1 LNVMERIYEI
11 STRLTEELDAPLHRY
26 LYDKIAWSDR
36 LIMIKGARGVGKTTI
51 MKQRCKENGDKG
63 VYASLDQLFFNDHTI
78 VELAD
83 YHYKHGGTHLYLD
96 EVHLY
101 PRPNW
106 EQELKNIYDSYPSL
120 HIVFTGSSLL
130 HLNSKIADLSR
141 RVAVYDLRGLSFREY
156 LNFTGNYNLES
167 ISLNDIL
174 NNHRSLAAKISSNI
188 RVFGEFEKYLKKGYY
203 PFFMD
208 SSEITYAQRV
218 ERLVLSVIDI
228 DIPAIS
234 SIEYE
239 TQLKLK
245 KLLVVLAEQVP
256 FVPNM
261 TNLSRDIE
269 VTRNQLMKFF
279 TLLSEGA
286 ILRTLMDG
294 TTQPKRAAKPEKI
307 LFDNPS
313 VMQALGITNKVG
325 TARESFV
332 ASMLSHEGQLFAPK
346 DGDFLLN
353 RTYLFEVGGKGK
365 GFSQIAD
372 QPNSYVIADNI
383 EIGAGNKIPIWLLGF
398 LY

>member
-1 LNVMERIYEI
+1 M
-11 STRLTEELDAPLHRY
+11 
-26 LYDKIAWSDR
+26 
-36 LIMIKGARGVGKTTI
+36 
-51 MKQRCKENGDKG
+51 MKQRCKENGERG

-96 EVHLY
+96 EVHRY

-106 EQELKNIYDSYPSL
+106 EQELKNIYDSYPGLSV
-120 HIVFTGSSLL
+120 VFTGSSLL
-130 HLNSKIADLSR
+130 QLNSKVADLSR
-141 RVAVYDLRGLSFREY
+141 RVAIYELRGLSFREY
-156 LNFTGNYNLES
+156 LNFTGDFGLEPF
-167 ISLNDIL
+167 SLHDIL
-174 NNHRSLAAKISSNI
+174 TNHRALASKVTSSI
-188 RVFGEFEKYLKKGYY
+188 RVIGEFEKYLKKGYY

-208 SSEITYAQRV
+208 SSEFTYAQRV
-218 ERLVLSVIDI
+218 ERLVLSVIDL
-228 DIPAIS
+228 DIPVVT

-239 TQLKLK
+239 TQQKLK

-261 TNLSRDIE
+261 TNLSRDVE

-286 ILRTLMDG
+286 ILRTLMDP
-294 TTQPKRAAKPEKI
+294 TTQPKRASKPEKI

-313 VMQALGITNKVG
+313 VMQALGIINKVG
-325 TARESFV
+325 TVRESYV
-332 ASMLSHEGQLFAPK
+332 ASMLSYTGRLFAAK
-346 DGDFLLN
+346 EGDFLLDRN
-353 RTYLFEVGGKGK
+353 YLFEVGGKGK

-372 QPNSYVIADNI
+372 KPNSYVIADNI
-383 EIGAGNKIPIWLLGF
+383 EIGTGNKIPMWLLGF

>member
-1 LNVMERIYEI
+1 MERIYEI
-11 STRLTEELDAPLHRY
+11 SGRLIEDLDAPIRRY
-26 LYDKIAWSDR
+26 LYDSIAWSDR
-36 LIMIKGARGVGKTTI
+36 LIMIKGARGVGKTTM
-51 MKQRCKENGDKG
+51 MKQRCKEQGERG

-78 VELAD
+78 VDLAD

-101 PRPNW
+101 PRSNW

-130 HLNSKIADLSR
+130 HLNSKVADLSR

-156 LNFTGNYNLES
+156 LNFTGNYGLES
-167 ISLNDIL
+167 VGLREIL
-174 NNHRSLAAKISSNI
+174 DNHRLIAGKITSRI
-188 RVFGEFEKYLKKGYY
+188 RVIGEFEKYLKKGYY

-228 DIPAIS
+228 DIPAVT

-245 KLLVVLAEQVP
+245 KLLTVLAEQVP

-261 TNLSRDIE
+261 TNLSRDVE
-269 VTRNQLMKFF
+269 VTRNQLMKLF
-279 TLLSEGA
+279 TLLCEGA
-286 ILRTLMDG
+286 ILRTLMDA
-294 TTQPKRAAKPEKI
+294 TTQPKRASKPEKI

-313 VMQALGITNKVG
+313 VMQALGIINKSG
-325 TARESFV
+325 TVRESFV
-332 ASMLSHEGQLFAPK
+332 ASMLSFAGQLYAAK
-346 DGDFLLN
+346 EGDFLLD
-353 RTYLFEVGGKGK
+353 RTLLFEVGGKGK

-372 QPNSYVIADNI
+372 KPDSYVIADNI
-383 EIGAGNKIPIWLLGF
+383 ETGVGNKIPMWLLGF

>member
-1 LNVMERIYEI
+1 MERIYEI
-11 STRLTEELDAPLHRY
+11 SGRLIEDLDAPIRRY
-26 LYDKIAWSDR
+26 LYDSIAWSDR
-36 LIMIKGARGVGKTTI
+36 LIMIKGARGVGKTTM
-51 MKQRCKENGDKG
+51 MKQRCKEQSERG

-101 PRPNW
+101 PRSNW

-130 HLNSKIADLSR
+130 HLNSKVADLSR

-156 LNFTGNYNLES
+156 LNFTGNYGLEPVG
-167 ISLNDIL
+167 LREIL
-174 NNHRSLAAKISSNI
+174 DNHRLIAGKITSRI
-188 RVFGEFEKYLKKGYY
+188 RVIGEFEKYLKKGYY

-228 DIPAIS
+228 DIPAVT

-245 KLLVVLAEQVP
+245 KLLTVLAEQVP

-261 TNLSRDIE
+261 TNLSRDVE
-269 VTRNQLMKFF
+269 VTRNQLMKLF
-279 TLLSEGA
+279 TLLCEGA
-286 ILRTLMDG
+286 ILRTLMDA
-294 TTQPKRAAKPEKI
+294 TTQPKRASKPEKI

-313 VMQALGITNKVG
+313 VMQALGIINKSG
-325 TARESFV
+325 TVRESFV
-332 ASMLSHEGQLFAPK
+332 ASMLSFAGQLYAAK
-346 DGDFLLN
+346 EGDFLLD
-353 RTYLFEVGGKGK
+353 RTLLFEVGGKGE
-365 GFSQIAD
+365 GYTQIAD
-372 QPNSYVIADNI
+372 KPDSYVIADNI
-383 EIGAGNKIPIWLLGF
+383 ETGVGNKIPMWLLGF